1 LNAIDTREENVMK
14 LRHHLA
20 ICAAALAG
28 VLSASGSVLAQ
39 SNPAYVKLG
48 PVNAARF
55 MPDKGP
61 TPHIAFISAHRTGNT
76 IGSSTCNEL
85 ASRGFMAICFETRY
99 RNDDFGV
106 QWEKLPHDVKAVV
119 DYARRQPGITRVILL
134 GHSGGSPMMS
144 LYQAIAEKGESFC
157 ESKEL
162 FTTCAREDY
171 GKLTPADGLVFPDA
185 HPGNPVQALRSLN
198 PAIAIENG
206 RKTVDASLDMF
217 NPANGY
223 NPEGASNYSQAFIT
237 RYYRAQSAKMNE
249 LIAKVQAAQARIAKG
264 DYAYNDDDLIQLPG
278 GNAVIVHAAPKLA
291 PDMIATKRPAKLMRN
306 DGSLVTQIVTSVMV
320 ADEDEDLAGGAR
332 SFDGTA
338 VHKLST
344 FMSSVAIRSRDSL
357 LDIDYCSTINST
369 TCAVASI
376 QAPQLFMAMGGYK
389 FIRDHEI
396 MYERSA
402 ARDKD
407 FVVIEGALHG
417 YNPCTRCETTPG
429 QYRNSTKNTFD
440 YIRDWTNARFK

>member
-1 LNAIDTREENVMK
+1 MK
-14 LRHHLA
+14 LNHRLA
-20 ICAAALAG
+20 AGTFAIATIVAAAD
-28 VLSASGSVLAQ
+28 ASLAQ
-39 SNPAYVKLG
+39 SNPAYVRLG

-55 MPDKGP
+55 VPDSGP
-61 TPHIAFISAHRTGNT
+61 APHVAILSAHRTGNT
-76 IGSSTCNEL
+76 IGSSTCTEL
-85 ASRGFMAICFETRY
+85 AQRGFMAICFETRY
-99 RNDDFGV
+99 RNDDIGV
-106 QWEKLPHDVKAVV
+106 QWEKLPHDVKAVM
-119 DYARRQPGITRVILL
+119 DYARRQPGIRYVLLL

-162 FTTCAREDY
+162 YSTCAKEDY
-171 GKLTPADGLVFPDA
+171 GTLSKADGMIYPDA

-198 PAIAIENG
+198 PAVTIENG
-206 RKTVDASLDMF
+206 KKTVDPSIDMF

-223 NPEGASNYSQAFIT
+223 NPHGASTYSQDFIT
-237 RYYRAQSAKMNE
+237 RYYRAQSAKLNE
-249 LIAKVQAAQARIAKG
+249 LIQKVLVTQARIAKG
-264 DYAYNDDDLIQLPG
+264 EYAYNDDDLIFLPG
-278 GNAVIVHAAPKLA
+278 GNAVIVHAAPKLV
-291 PDMIATKRPAKLMRN
+291 PEMISTKKPAKLMRN
-306 DGSLVTQIVTSVMV
+306 DGSIVTQIVTSVMV

-332 SFDGTA
+332 SFSGTA

-369 TCAVASI
+369 TCAVGSI
-376 QAPQLFMAMGGYK
+376 EAPSVFMAMGGYK

-402 ARDKD
+402 SKDKD

-417 YNPCTRCETTPG
+417 YDACKRCETTPG
-429 QYRNSTKNTFD
+429 QYANSTKNTFD
-440 YIRDWTNARFK
+440 YIRDWANARFK